1 MLENQT
7 TILAILE
14 EEIESNQTKIDELE
28 NPTSKI
34 VKKYE
39 NELQKLKE
47 NINYLT
53 EIDFEIIDEILR
65 ESNCSI
71 ELKQEIYN
79 YLKAISQLLKLNKYD
94 HTSYKLDESQ
104 LKYYNLFFEQVKNVN
119 ENSYIEVSKQE
130 VDSLKEKNNLYI
142 NLLEQIK
149 DPNNTLYIE
158 DINLIKKLLSTCEID
173 EKTKREIYFNLMRY
187 NKECYNA

>member
-7 TILAILE
+7 TILTILE

-39 NELQKLKE
+39 NELRKLKE

>member
-39 NELQKLKE
+39 NELRKLKE

-130 VDSLKEKNNLYI
+130 VDSLKETNNLYI

-158 DINLIKKLLSTCEID
+158 GINLIKKLLSTCEID

>member
-14 EEIESNQTKIDELE
+14 EEIESNQTKIDKLE
-28 NPTSKI
+28 NPISKI

-39 NELQKLKE
+39 NELRKLKE

-53 EIDFEIIDEILR
+53 EMNFEIIDEILR

-104 LKYYNLFFEQVKNVN
+104 LKYYNLFFEQVKNVK

-130 VDSLKEKNNLYI
+130 VDSLKETNNLYI

>member
-39 NELQKLKE
+39 NELRKLKE

-130 VDSLKEKNNLYI
+130 VDSLKKTNNLYI

-158 DINLIKKLLSTCEID
+158 GINLIKKLLSTCEID

>member
-39 NELQKLKE
+39 NELRKLKE

-53 EIDFEIIDEILR
+53 EINFEIIDEILR

>member
-7 TILAILE
+7 TILTILE

-39 NELQKLKE
+39 NELRKLKE

-119 ENSYIEVSKQE
+119 EKSYIEVSKQE
-130 VDSLKEKNNLYI
+130 VDLLKKTNNLYI

>member
-39 NELQKLKE
+39 NELRKLKE

-53 EIDFEIIDEILR
+53 EINFEIIDEILR

-130 VDSLKEKNNLYI
+130 VDSLKETNNLYI

-158 DINLIKKLLSTCEID
+158 DINLIKNLLSTCEID

>member
-7 TILAILE
+7 TILTILE

-39 NELQKLKE
+39 NELRKLKE

-119 ENSYIEVSKQE
+119 EKSYIEVSKQD
-130 VDSLKEKNNLYI
+130 VDLLKKTNNLYI